1 MSSPDGSGAN
11 ARTGAAGGASAPAD
25 IGAYLDEEHLRLAC
39 EAGRLGTWEWTLATD
54 AVTWSPG
61 LEAMHGRAPGS
72 FDGTFAGVQE
82 DMHPEDRDRVLAT
95 IAGTLERGGDYQVE
109 YRIVRP
115 DGAVRWVEGRG
126 KLYHDAA
133 GAPVRMIGV
142 CMDISERKRAEAA
155 LRESEQRFA
164 RFMEQFPGLAWIKDA
179 EGRYVYAN
187 DGAQRAFRTP
197 EAQLYGRGDD
207 EIFPPD
213 TAAQFRDN
221 DRRALASDLGIQV
234 VETMEHED
242 GVIHH
247 SLVSKFPIYGADGR
261 ARLIGGMAVDITD
274 RRHTEERQ
282 KLLLAEL
289 NHRVKNTLAIV
300 QSIAALTLRETP
312 EPTAFNA
319 AFSARVAALS
329 RAHSLLTREL
339 WQGAA
344 LADIVRTALAP
355 FGGDARP
362 EAIDVDGPPV
372 MVKPNAAVTLSLVLH
387 ELATNAAKHGALAT
401 PEGRLDVSWTLVAS
415 EAGGGQDVDLVWR
428 ERSDRPARAPKKQG
442 FGSRLIAASADQL
455 GGTVEL
461 GYRPDGIEAR
471 LRFKLTEPAPATT

>member
-1 MSSPDGSGAN
+1 MSSPEGSGAH
-11 ARTGAAGGASAPAD
+11 ARTSAAGGAAAPAD
-25 IGAYLDEEHLRLAC
+25 TAAYLGEEHLRLAC

-61 LEAMHGRAPGS
+61 LEVLHGRAPGS
-72 FDGTFAGVQE
+72 FDGTFAGVQQ
-82 DMHPEDRDRVLAT
+82 DMHPEDRGRVLAT
-95 IAGTLERGGDYQVE
+95 IGDTVAHGGDYQVE

-126 KLYHDAA
+126 KLFRDEG

-142 CMDISERKRAEAA
+142 CMDITGRKQAEAA

-187 DGAQRAFRTP
+187 EGAQRAFRTP
-197 EAQLYGRGDD
+197 QAQLYGRGDD
-207 EIFPPD
+207 DIFPPE
-213 TAAQFRDN
+213 TAAQFRDH
-221 DRRALASDLGIQV
+221 DRQALANEHGIQV
-234 VETMEHED
+234 VETLAHED
-242 GVIHH
+242 GVVHH
-247 SLVSKFPIYGADGR
+247 SLVSKFPISGVDGR
-261 ARLIGGMAVDITD
+261 ATMIGGMAVDITD
-274 RRHTEERQ
+274 RRRTEEQQ
-282 KLLLAEL
+282 KLLVAEL

-312 EPTAFNA
+312 EPAVFNA
-319 AFSARVAALS
+319 AFATRVAALS

-344 LADIVRTALAP
+344 LVDIVQTALSP

-362 EAIDVDGPPV
+362 EAIGVDGPPV

-387 ELATNAAKHGALAT
+387 SSPPTPPSTARSRHPRAGSRCRGHWLRPRRAGNRTSSSSGASAATG
-401 PEGRLDVSWTLVAS
+401 
-415 EAGGGQDVDLVWR
+415 
-428 ERSDRPARAPKKQG
+428 RPARPRK
-442 FGSRLIAASADQL
+442 RASARASWRRAP
-455 GGTVEL
+455 TSSA
-461 GYRPDGIEAR
+461 AR
-471 LRFKLTEPAPATT
+471 SSSAIAPTASRRASASS

>member
-1 MSSPDGSGAN
+1 MTNPEGSGAK
-11 ARTGAAGGASAPAD
+11 APTRAAGGASARAD
-25 IGAYLDEEHLRLAC
+25 SGAYLSEEHLRLAC

-54 AVTWSPG
+54 AVTWSPS

-72 FDGTFAGVQE
+72 FDGTFAGVQQ
-82 DMHPEDRDRVLAT
+82 DMHPEDRARVLAT
-95 IAGTLERGGDYQVE
+95 IADTVEHGGDYQVE
-109 YRIVRP
+109 YRVVRP

-126 KLYHDAA
+126 KLFRDES

-142 CMDISERKRAEAA
+142 CMDVTERKQAEVA

-187 DGAQRAFRTP
+187 EGAQRAFRMS
-197 EAQLYGRGDD
+197 EAQLYGRVDD
-207 EIFPPD
+207 EIFPPG
-213 TAAQFRDN
+213 TAAQFSEH
-221 DRRALASDLGIQV
+221 DRQALASELGIQV
-234 VETMEHED
+234 VETLQHED
-242 GVIHH
+242 GVVHH
-247 SLVSKFPIYGADGR
+247 SLVSKFSISGVDGR
-261 ARLIGGMAVDITD
+261 APMIGGMAVDITD
-274 RRHTEERQ
+274 RRRTEERQ
-282 KLLLAEL
+282 QLLLAEL

-312 EPTAFNA
+312 QPALFNA

-362 EAIDVDGPPV
+362 EAIGVDGPPV
-372 MVKPNAAVTLSLVLH
+372 TVKPNAAVTLSLVLH

-401 PEGRLDVSWTLVAS
+401 PEGRLDVSWILVAS

-428 ERSDRPARAPKKQG
+428 ERSDRPARAPKKRG

-455 GGTVEL
+455 GGAVEL
-461 GYRPDGIEAR
+461 GYRPDGLEAR
-471 LRFKLTEPAPATT
+471 LRFKLTEPATATP